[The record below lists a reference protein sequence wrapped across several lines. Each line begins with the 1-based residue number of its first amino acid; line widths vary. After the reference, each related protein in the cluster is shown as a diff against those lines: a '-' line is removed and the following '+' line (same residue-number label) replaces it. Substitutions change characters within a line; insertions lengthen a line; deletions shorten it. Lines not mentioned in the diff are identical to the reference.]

1 MMYSRKAVGFLR
13 GIAIRIGRFFVRS
26 FFTRGCLRTGKKR
39 RDSRGAGIFFGKIKI
54 YSGNGTKSLD
64 ANKKDNI

>member
-26 FFTRGCLRTGKKR
+26 FLRAGFYARAKNGEIR
-39 RDSRGAGIFFGKIKI
+39 RGAGIFFGKIKI
-54 YSGNGTKSLD
+54 YSKNGTKSLD

>member
-26 FFTRGCLRTGKKR
+26 FFTHGCLRTGKKR
-39 RDSRGAGIFFGKIKI
+39 RDSSRRRHFFRQ
-54 YSGNGTKSLD
+54 
-64 ANKKDNI
+64 NKNLFEKWD